1 MQGEKNESFPKRK
14 KNFIIRRAVAAALVL
29 MMVGSPFTP
38 IYSGLNDR
46 ISIVASADET
56 ENDVLMTVNGTEVKN
71 LSDLD
76 SIIDSY
82 EDEDLEIILSQNVSL
97 DDAKS
102 LLYLKS
108 HQNITL
114 NLNGHTFTTS
124 QKLIIDNTPV
134 DDPITRTLNIIGDGD
149 SKIIY
154 NGSEAFIC
162 LQA

>member
-108 HQNITL
+108 HHIKTL
-114 NLNGHTFTTS
+114 H
-124 QKLIIDNTPV
+124 
-134 DDPITRTLNIIGDGD
+134 
-149 SKIIY
+149 
-154 NGSEAFIC
+154 
-162 LQA
+162 